1 METPAG
7 EKKPSVDAPKTA
19 PKDEKAPKSGK
30 KKGGCLKSCL
40 VTFVVL
46 AVLGGALTATA
57 LGLWQKWGIV
67 KSPAVRLLAQGTPYK
82 AEAAAMKEEL
92 QASGFDT
99 KGVEL
104 AVFPVTDSDKTVA
117 VATFDAAQGFTFG
130 GSSVTDAFVKMM
142 NGETASEMNIAR
154 AAILY
159 KDPKGREL
167 MAVTAPT
174 DAIKEFSAGSITK
187 EEFYRKMDGRFD
199 IPNLTAA
206 IQEELDATSP

>member
-1 METPAG
+1 MNISEPA
-7 EKKPSVDAPKTA
+7 
-19 PKDEKAPKSGK
+19 KAPEAASVQDAKPAKTKKK
-30 KKGGCLKSCL
+30 KKGSFLKSCL
-40 VTFVVL
+40 VSFLVL
-46 AVLGGALTATA
+46 ALLVGVLAATV

-67 KSPAVRLLAQGTPYK
+67 KSPAIRLLAQGTPYR

-92 QASGFDT
+92 QANGFET
-99 KGVEL
+99 KGVEI

-117 VATFDAAQGFTFG
+117 VATLDASQGFTF
-130 GSSVTDAFVKMM
+130 SDASVTDAFVKMVG
-142 NGETASEMNIAR
+142 GETASEMNVVR

-174 DAIKEFSAGSITK
+174 DAIKGFADGSITK
-187 EEFYRKMDGRFD
+187 EEFYRKMDGKFD
-199 IPNLTAA
+199 IPNLTTA